1 MYVLCFPRVVNVTLV
16 PGELPRENTDDVLQD
31 EHLSDQENAP
41 PAVPSRPCEGTPPQL
56 EAEAWH
62 DTDLNRNQLRI
73 SISKVQEG
81 TSNTSSVYLA
91 LVMAAL

>member
-1 MYVLCFPRVVNVTLV
+1 MVNVTLV

-81 TSNTSSVYLA
+81 PSNMSSLYLTVV
-91 LVMAAL
+91 LAAL